1 MAQSRRTFARSRTM
15 SFLAMTKSIAQIASN
30 YMNGEQLA
38 CDTWSNYINKS
49 HIPME
54 DAISFLRLSIAR
66 KHSTAHIIYTDDGSM
81 AGISSEAHADDKA
94 DFSVSYRN
102 MDLFPSLETR
112 NDGIRANITRAFTNP
127 MNGRQSIAFYNK
139 IVLREGDKDR
149 EALLLRIVPL
159 DTLRNSWVF
168 PTESYKDAEISLI
181 DSDGD
186 YIIKGKSFKNSNFF
200 EFYKSY
206 NAPDYGMQ
214 QAFYDN
220 ITGENG
226 TTTMRNS
233 RGEDWLI
240 AHAVVNS
247 ASDWM
252 IISSLPED
260 ELKERSFDLPLVI
273 IISCGL
279 VLMIVFNLI
288 TLMMFNRQLALTAEA
303 EKAANRAKS
312 DFLSVMSHDIRTPI
326 NAVLGLDEMIL
337 RESGSPVIQGYAS
350 DIQSSGKML
359 LGLINDIL
367 DFSKIEAGKMEIVT
381 ADYDEG
387 DVMADLVNIISPR
400 AQAKDLSFIVN
411 ADASMPCLLRG
422 DDTRIKQ
429 CTLNLLTNAVKYT
442 HAGSVTL
449 DIGWEKADD
458 SHIIIKTRVT
468 DTGIGI
474 KEEDL
479 KKLCSP
485 YERIEESRN
494 RNIEGTGLGMS
505 IVTKLLAAMGSSL
518 VVKSVYGKGSVFS
531 FDVMQEVRGWKELGD
546 WREHR
551 EEALQSVEHYKE
563 SFQAPGAGI
572 LIVDDTPMNLTV
584 VKALLKATRIQIE
597 TAADAMTALEKARD
611 RKFDVILA
619 DHLMPQMGGLEMLQK
634 LRADPGSVNR
644 NTVCIALTA
653 NAMNGAR
660 EMYLAA
666 GFADYVTKPIDAA
679 KLEAVLQKY
688 LPAELVL
695 HEGDEGYVAAA
706 GDAGHAS
713 HDADPLVYELFGID
727 SAEALHN
734 CGGTET
740 FIETLRIF
748 SASIEENA
756 KKIEAFAAAGDWH
769 NYTIL
774 VHALKS
780 SARLIG
786 AAKLSE
792 DAKKLEALGN
802 AARGGADGTV
812 TGADGTSGNTRAVT
826 GASGSAGTG
835 TSGADGAGSA
845 AAAVA
850 EIRKLTPALLAAYRA
865 YAPRLRPLCGGE
877 SGGAAGEGA
886 TASGGQGGNQ
896 ADRPDI
902 DAGMFSSAVSA
913 LKKALEGSDF
923 AYAEEVL
930 AGLDAYT
937 LPPGIGDTFQ
947 KIREAVGA
955 GDRDAALALL

>member
-1 MAQSRRTFARSRTM
+1 MKRRLIFAVNTCIISGVIALSLIYMTESRKSFARSKTM
-15 SFLAMTKSIAQIASN
+15 SFLAMAKSISQITSN

-38 CDTWSNYINKS
+38 CDTWSNYINNS
-49 HIPME
+49 HISIEEAMT
-54 DAISFLRLSIAR
+54 FLRMSIAR
-66 KHSTAHIIYTDDGSM
+66 KHSTAHIIYIDDGSM
-81 AGISSEAHADDKA
+81 EGLSSEAHADNKD
-94 DFSVSYRN
+94 DYSVSYKRN
-102 MDLFPSLETR
+102 ENLFQTFETR
-112 NDGIRANITRAFTNP
+112 NDGVKANITRAFTNP
-127 MNGRQSIAFYNK
+127 VNGRQSIAFYNK
-139 IVLREGDKDR
+139 ITLNDGGRDR
-149 EALLLRIVPL
+149 AALLLRIIPL

-168 PTESYKDAEISLI
+168 PTESYKNAEISLI

-186 YIIKGKSFKNSNFF
+186 YIIKGKSFKSSNFF

-206 NAPDYGMQ
+206 NSPDYNMQ
-214 QAFYDN
+214 KAFQDN
-220 ITGENG
+220 VTGGNG
-226 TTTMRNS
+226 TTAMRNS
-233 RGEDWLI
+233 RGEEWII

-247 ASDWM
+247 ASDWI
-252 IISSLPED
+252 IISSLPRS
-260 ELKERSFDLPLVI
+260 ELKLSSTDIPLLI
-273 IISCGL
+273 IITCGL
-279 VLMIVFNLI
+279 VLIIVFNLI
-288 TLMMFNRQLALTAEA
+288 MLIMFNRQLSLTAEA

-387 DVMADLVNIISPR
+387 DVMSDLVNIISPR
-400 AQAKDLSFIVN
+400 AQAKGLAFVVN
-411 ADASMPCLLRG
+411 ADSSMPCLLRG

-442 HAGSVTL
+442 HSGSVTL
-449 DIGWEKADD
+449 NIGWEKVDD
-458 SHIIIKTRVT
+458 SHIVIKTQVV

-474 KEEDL
+474 KQEDL

-505 IVTKLLAAMGSSL
+505 IVTKLLAAMGSTLS
-518 VVKSVYGKGSVFS
+518 VKSEYGKGSEFA
-531 FDVMQEVRGWKELGD
+531 FDVRQEVRGWKELGD

-551 EEALQSVEHYKE
+551 EEALLSVEHYKE
-563 SFQAPGAGI
+563 SFQAPSASI

-584 VKALLKATRIQIE
+584 VKALLKATRVQIE
-597 TAADAMTALEKARD
+597 TAADAMTALEKAHD
-611 RKFDVILA
+611 KKFDMILA
-619 DHLMPQMGGLEMLQK
+619 DHLMPQMGGLEMLEK
-634 LRADPGSVNR
+634 LRADSSSVNQ

-679 KLEAVLQKY
+679 KLEAVLQKS

-695 HEGDEGYVAAA
+695 HEGDEGYVENAAA
-706 GDAGHAS
+706 GEAGQAAHG
-713 HDADPLVYELFGID
+713 ADPLVQALFGID

-748 SASIEENA
+748 ASSIEENA
-756 KKIEAFAAAGDWH
+756 KKIESFAAAGDWH

-786 AAKLSE
+786 ASKLSE

-802 AARGGADGTV
+802 AAKAV
-812 TGADGTSGNTRAVT
+812 SSGD
-826 GASGSAGTG
+826 
-835 TSGADGAGSA
+835 SGAADD
-845 AAAVA
+845 
-850 EIRKLTPALLAAYRA
+850 IRTLTPALLESYRA
-865 YAPRLRPLCGGE
+865 YVPRLRPLCGGD
-877 SGGAAGEGA
+877 
-886 TASGGQGGNQ
+886 SGGQVGPAAQ
-896 ADRPDI
+896 DAKKEDKPDI
-902 DAGMFSSAVSA
+902 DAGMFSSAVAA
-913 LKKALEGSDF
+913 LKKALESADF
-923 AYAEEVL
+923 AYAGEVL
-930 AGLDAYT
+930 AGLDAYA
-937 LPPGIGDTFQ
+937 LPPGIGDTFT
-947 KIREAVGA
+947 KIRESVGA
-955 GDRDAALALL
+955 GNKDAALALL

>member
-1 MAQSRRTFARSRTM
+1 MLKRRLIFVVNTCIISGIVALSLLYMAQSRRTFARSRTM
-15 SFLAMTKSIAQIASN
+15 GFLAMTKSIAQIASN

-127 MNGRQSIAFYNK
+127 VNGRQSIAFYNK

-206 NAPDYGMQ
+206 TAPDYGMQ

-247 ASDWM
+247 ASDWT

-381 ADYDEG
+381 ADYEEG

-400 AQAKDLSFIVN
+400 AQAKGLSFIVN

-518 VVKSVYGKGSVFS
+518 EVKSVYGKGSVFS

-597 TAADAMTALEKARD
+597 TAADAMTALERARD

-634 LRADPGSVNR
+634 LRADSGSVNQ

-695 HEGDEGYVAAA
+695 HEGDEGYVASAA
-706 GDAGHAS
+706 GDAGQAS

-748 SASIEENA
+748 SASIKENS
-756 KKIEAFAAAGDWH
+756 KKIEAFAEAGDWH

-792 DAKKLEALGN
+792 DAKRLEALGN
-802 AARGGADGTV
+802 AARGRDAPAAD
-812 TGADGTSGNTRAVT
+812 
-826 GASGSAGTG
+826 
-835 TSGADGAGSA
+835 
-845 AAAVA
+845 
-850 EIRKLTPALLAAYRA
+850 EIRKLTPALLKSYRA
-865 YAPRLRPLCGGE
+865 YAPRLRPLCSGQD
-877 SGGAAGEGA
+877 GGA
-886 TASGGQGGNQ
+886 ASGGQDGNKEEK
-896 ADRPDI
+896 PDI
-902 DAGMFSSAVSA
+902 DAGMFSSAVAA
-913 LKKALEGSDF
+913 LKKALEASDF
-923 AYAEEVL
+923 AYAGEVL
-930 AGLDAYT
+930 AGLEAYA
-937 LPPGIGDTFQ
+937 LPPGIGDTFG
-947 KIREAVGA
+947 KIREAVGR
-955 GDRDAALALL
+955 GDRDVALALL

>member
-1 MAQSRRTFARSRTM
+1 MTQSRQTFARSRTM

-38 CDTWSNYINKS
+38 CDTWSNYINNS

-112 NDGIRANITRAFTNP
+112 NDGIKANITRAFTNP

-139 IVLREGDKDR
+139 IVLREGDRDR

-381 ADYDEG
+381 ADYEEG

-400 AQAKDLSFIVN
+400 AQAKGLSFIVN

-518 VVKSVYGKGSVFS
+518 EVKSVYGKGSVFS

-713 HDADPLVYELFGID
+713 KEADPLVYELFGID

-748 SASIEENA
+748 SASIEENS
-756 KKIEAFAAAGDWH
+756 KKIEAFAEAGDWH

-812 TGADGTSGNTRAVT
+812 TGADG
-826 GASGSAGTG
+826 
-835 TSGADGAGSA
+835 AGSA

-865 YAPRLRPLCGGE
+865 YAPRLRPLCGG
-877 SGGAAGEGA
+877 AAGEGA
-886 TASGGQGGNQ
+886 TASGTAASGGQGGPAGNR

-923 AYAEEVL
+923 AYAGEVL
-930 AGLDAYT
+930 AGLEAYA

-947 KIREAVGA
+947 KIREAVGR